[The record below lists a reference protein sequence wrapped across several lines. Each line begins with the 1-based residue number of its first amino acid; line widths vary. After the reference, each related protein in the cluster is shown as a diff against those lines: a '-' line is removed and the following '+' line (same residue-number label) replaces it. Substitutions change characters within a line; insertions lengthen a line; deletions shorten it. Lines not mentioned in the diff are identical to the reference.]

1 MTTGIGIHDDDENS
15 AASRNAKSD
24 KKDGDEGRK
33 DTPDVDE
40 SAGEPTA

>member
-1 MTTGIGIHDDDENS
+1 MTTGTGIHDDEEGS
-15 AASRNAKSD
+15 AASKNAKADKEDSD
-24 KKDGDEGRK
+24 RPRK

>member
-1 MTTGIGIHDDDENS
+1 MTTGKGIYDDDENS

-24 KKDGDEGRK
+24 KKDADEHPK
-33 DTPDVDE
+33 ETPDVDE